1 MNKRTFLAL
10 IPAAALLAAGCTDQ
24 RSHSQAVYMLVD
36 TSGTYAQ
43 EASKAQVIINY
54 LLGSLQPGDSLAV
67 ARVTSRSFSEK
78 DIIAKATFDSRPSQE
93 NAQKRAFRERID
105 NTFRSVPGS
114 RHTDITGGL
123 MQGSEFLNETG
134 AGHKTMLSGVDRGQL
149 PFSVDTRRMR
159 LLWPVMRFL
168 ASSVLTLGTPIGRKV
183 APKVRAHGG
192 PLLRV
197 RRADLERAGVRR
209 YPARTDGVRDGRP
222 VLADGT
228 VLDVANVIWCTGY
241 RPDFSFIELPIFD
254 EYGWPHQTRG
264 VAESAPGLYFLGL
277 PFLYAFASMLVL
289 GAARDAKFVVERVA
303 EQRAVRSRRVE
314 AASEPAS

>member
-134 AGHKTMLSGVDRGQL
+134 AGHKTIIVFSDMQEELDKVTQRDFPINLKGIRVIAVNVVKLKTDNVD
-149 PFSVDTRRMR
+149 P
-159 LLWPVMRFL
+159 
-168 ASSVLTLGTPIGRKV
+168 
-183 APKVRAHGG
+183 
-192 PLLRV
+192 
-197 RRADLERAGVRR
+197 RR
-209 YPARTDGVRDGRP
+209 YMGR
-222 VLADGT
+222 LEA
-228 VLDVANVIWCTGY
+228 W
-241 RPDFSFIELPIFD
+241 
-254 EYGWPHQTRG
+254 Q
-264 VAESAPGLYFLGL
+264 
-277 PFLYAFASMLVL
+277 
-289 GAARDAKFVVERVA
+289 K
-303 EQRAVRSRRVE
+303 RVE
-314 AASEPAS
+314 GAGAREWRVINNLDRLDAILARS